1 MHLIIKLLKAKWRLL
16 PPKPKKIVIFDGI
29 QNPFSK
35 YFDESDYNIIYR
47 RGEEIN
53 IFVLIK
59 CLLELNFKPL
69 NYFLNFIKIS
79 RPKIIL
85 TAIDYTP
92 TFYLLSKATGVKTA
106 FIQFGTRTKWNDLF
120 ANKKITNKHNK
131 DLFHVDYMFTFNKF
145 ISNLYQSFISGKTIE
160 IGSFKNNFNR
170 RKRIKKKEI
179 LFISTFKSFAL
190 NNDKFFGYS
199 NNFFFKNDSAVIK
212 KIFFLSKKKKIKFNI
227 LGRGIGNERIKEE
240 NYFNNMLG
248 KKNFCF
254 IENYF
259 GRSTYDIVNNYKYIY
274 TIDSTLGIENLALG
288 NNTGFLFNRPY
299 KFPINTRRFG
309 GMEDLPRKGPFWTTY
324 NSDSEFK
331 RVFNYIIRNAKYP
344 SWRKKTKNIVK
355 KVMVYDYGNKKFIKI
370 INKALK
376 DK

>member
-120 ANKKITNKHNK
+120 ANKKKI
-131 DLFHVDYMFTFNKF
+131 
-145 ISNLYQSFISGKTIE
+145 LYQYK
-160 IGSFKNNFNR
+160 
-170 RKRIKKKEI
+170 
-179 LFISTFKSFAL
+179 L
-190 NNDKFFGYS
+190 
-199 NNFFFKNDSAVIK
+199 
-212 KIFFLSKKKKIKFNI
+212 
-227 LGRGIGNERIKEE
+227 
-240 NYFNNMLG
+240 
-248 KKNFCF
+248 
-254 IENYF
+254 
-259 GRSTYDIVNNYKYIY
+259 NYKLI
-274 TIDSTLGIENLALG
+274 LASL
-288 NNTGFLFNRPY
+288 
-299 KFPINTRRFG
+299 
-309 GMEDLPRKGPFWTTY
+309 
-324 NSDSEFK
+324 
-331 RVFNYIIRNAKYP
+331 V
-344 SWRKKTKNIVK
+344 
-355 KVMVYDYGNKKFIKI
+355 
-370 INKALK
+370 
-376 DK
+376 